1 MLRDVMDTERGRLIV
16 VSGPSGV
23 GKSTV
28 VAALHEQH
36 PFYFSVSATTRRR
49 RPGESDGVDY
59 HFVTDEVFACLRSS
73 GQLLEWAE
81 YAGFRYGTPKEPVL
95 EELARGNDVLLDIE
109 IDGAMQVKGA
119 FPEAITVFVAP
130 PSMAA
135 LEERL
140 RGRGDTDPEQIDRR
154 LEIAAWQLSS
164 AADTFDHVIVN
175 MRVEDT
181 VGEIL
186 RILAEPPREQNS
198 S

>member
-28 VAALHEQH
+28 VAALHERH

-59 HFVTDEVFACLRSS
+59 HFVSDEVFAHLRSS

>member
-1 MLRDVMDTERGRLIV
+1 MLTEPARGRLIV

-36 PFYFSVSATTRRR
+36 PFFFSVSVTTRRR
-49 RPGESDGVDY
+49 RPGERDGVDY
-59 HFVTDEVFACLRSS
+59 QFVTDANFIELRSS

-81 YAGFRYGTPKEPVL
+81 YAGFRYGTPKAPVL
-95 EELARGNDVLLDIE
+95 DQLAHGNDVLLDIE
-109 IDGAMQVKGA
+109 VSGAMQVKRA

-130 PSMAA
+130 PSMQT
-135 LEERL
+135 LEDRL

-154 LEIAAWQLSS
+154 LEIAAWQLST
-164 AADTFDHVIVN
+164 ARDTFDHVVVN
-175 MRVEDT
+175 RRVEDT
-181 VGEIL
+181 VAQIL
-186 RILAEPPREQNS
+186 RILAESPTRADS